1 MSKKADDFL
10 CDSCGAEYTL
20 MYDVEE
26 VLDGAIYCPF
36 CGRELDTY
44 DIEEEFQGELD
55 FDDE

>member
-20 MYDVEE
+20 TYDVEE
-26 VLDGAIYCPF
+26 VLDEAIYCPF
-36 CGRELDTY
+36 CGSELDTY